1 MTGGRSVSGGRRRG
15 FALLAV
21 LWVVVTSAAI
31 AVAMTLAARATIATA
46 RNRIDFAR
54 ARWQAAGCAE
64 RARLA
69 ADRILSSG
77 ATADAPGPTWRSL
90 DVRMYASSLLASAP
104 CKITVLPVG
113 ATANVNILDAEMLG
127 AILVAAGVTGARNDS
142 LVDALLDWRDP
153 DDVPRA
159 RGAEREWYDAHS
171 RPGPRNGPLADTS
184 ELRLIRG
191 FENLGTGALLGV
203 EPGRIALS
211 HASPALLAA
220 LPGMSAEAAAVV
232 VETRARGGDLDNL
245 LLLLGARLSSTARDA
260 LRRGYVDLTR
270 LTTPEPEGWF
280 VSARASPPGS
290 RVVAEVELKLVRA
303 GMRAAV
309 VRRRTQWR

>member
-1 MTGGRSVSGGRRRG
+1 MTGRRSMSASQRRG

-21 LWVVVTSAAI
+21 LWVVVTSAAL
-31 AVAMTLAARATIATA
+31 AVSMTLAARASIATA

-64 RARLA
+64 RARLT

-77 ATADAPGPTWRSL
+77 ATPDAPRPPWRSL

-104 CKITVLPVG
+104 CKITVVPVG
-113 ATANVNILDAEMLG
+113 ATANVNILDQETLG
-127 AILVAAGVTGARNDS
+127 AVLVAAGVTGARNDS

-153 DDVPRA
+153 DDVPRE
-159 RGAEREWYDAHS
+159 RGAEREWYAANN
-171 RPGPRNGPLADTS
+171 RPAPRNGSLADTS

-191 FENLGTGALLGV
+191 FENLASTGALLGV

-245 LLLLGARLSSTARDA
+245 LLLGAGLSSTARDA

-280 VSARASPPGS
+280 VIARASPPGS